1 MNVLQVISLQLK
13 KLLDKINSISR
24 TVSALG
30 TRLTTAETKI
40 SDPALR
46 MGTKREYIEIPQSA
60 FNNNGNAFTDND
72 IRFSRSY
79 SKPLCTV
86 HIVYKTATM
95 PAVQIA
101 PYSVHL
107 LGCRLRYIAGNKKDI
122 GTRYTVLLKVEEMEN
137 KT

>member
-46 MGTKREYIEIPQSA
+46 MGTKREYIEVPQSA
-60 FNNNGNAFTDND
+60 FNNNGNAFTDQD
-72 IRFSRSY
+72 IRFSKSY

-86 HIVYKTATM
+86 HIVYKTAAM
-95 PAVQIA
+95 PVVQIA

-107 LGCRLRYIAGNKKDI
+107 LGCRLRYIVGNKKDI
-122 GTRYTVLLKVEEMEN
+122 GPRYTVLLRVEEMEN